1 MKFKQVINPY
11 DDRLPKPWGRKG
23 AFYAQDYSRMMSNTA
38 KRARKL
44 AKPTWDAEVG
54 RDGQDFSDLLKEE
67 EYLNR
72 HVNFSFEYQYKD
84 SGDWSNYKDYAIDV
98 PNKANVEIPE
108 KEAMTFKENI
118 IPITSIGRKSVL

>member
-1 MKFKQVINPY
+1 
-11 DDRLPKPWGRKG
+11 
-23 AFYAQDYSRMMSNTA
+23 MMSNTA